1 LSAVTELPV
10 AASDIVVEVPEREY
24 LRLLGWPRGRALS
37 EELSERAQGARA
49 WYAEHGRPF
58 VATRRIAVHE
68 IGPGDVRLESCD
80 VLTSEELAGRLRS
93 REAHALVVVAVT
105 AGPEV
110 ADEAARL
117 WADGRPDAAFFL
129 DRFAAVIAEQLI
141 QVASADWCRD
151 LAPRHE
157 RLLPHL
163 SPGCGQ
169 WDIGDQQHLMGLLS
183 NVPDGSCGPVSLLA
197 SGALRPQHSVLAA
210 FGVSHGV
217 HAAVA
222 ADSSCRGC
230 DLDPCGYR
238 RARFRSN
245 ALHSLGTT

>member
-1 LSAVTELPV
+1 LSAVTELQV
-10 AASDIVVEVPEREY
+10 AASDIAAEVTEREY

-93 REAHALVVVAVT
+93 GEAHALVVVAVT
-105 AGPEV
+105 AGREV

-129 DRFAAVIAEQLI
+129 DRLAAVITETLI
-141 QVASADWCRD
+141 HRVSSGLCRD

-163 SPGCGQ
+163 SPGCGH
-169 WDIGDQQHLMGLLS
+169 WDLADQNSLMGMLS
-183 NVPDGSCGPVSLLA
+183 DGTGGSCGPVSLLA
-197 SGALRPQHSVLAA
+197 SGALKPQHSMLAA

-217 HAAVA
+217 HAAVV